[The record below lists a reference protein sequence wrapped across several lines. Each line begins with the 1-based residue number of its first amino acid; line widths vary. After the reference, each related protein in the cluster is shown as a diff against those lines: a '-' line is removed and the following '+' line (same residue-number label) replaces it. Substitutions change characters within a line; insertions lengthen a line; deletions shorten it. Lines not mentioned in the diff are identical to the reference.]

1 MIKEFKNFALK
12 GNILDLAIAVVIGT
26 AFGKIVSSLVD
37 DIIMPL
43 VSVITGKIDFSNL
56 FIALNGAA
64 YPTLADAKKAGAAT
78 LNYGNFI
85 TGVVDFLLI
94 AWSIFLFLRLID
106 RFKSKP
112 AAVAPTRECPYCLSA
127 IPVRAVRCPHCT
139 SNLEGSAAGR

>member
-12 GNILDLAIAVVIGT
+12 GNVLDLAIGVVIGT

-64 YPTLADAKKAGAAT
+64 YPTLAEAKKAGVAT
-78 LNYGNFI
+78 INYGSFI

-94 AWSIFLFLRLID
+94 AWSIFLFVRFLD
-106 RFKSKP
+106 RFKPKAAPGP
-112 AAVAPTRECPYCLSA
+112 APRECPYCLSA
-127 IPVRAVRCPHCT
+127 IPARAVRCPHCT
-139 SNLEGSAAGR
+139 SNLEGAAK